1 MTAGFIASQR
11 TDHGVAHAV
20 SCRAL
25 GIAPSTFYRHRNR
38 PVTAQQLRRQA
49 TDAEVKK
56 AFDESQ
62 GTYGSPR
69 VRAQLRREGLSVSKT
84 TVEAS
89 MVRQGLCARPKRR
102 YRGLTG
108 QNPGAAAPSDLLRRD
123 FSAQAINQKWRNLW
137 RIEHGWPSVDSWNQ
151 TNYNLSHNRLKED
164 WHDTCSVTYTGVWY
178 VYGVTCR
185 GQSTL
190 AWEALRAGTSVEGYS
205 SNVGDVGYVQP

>member
-89 MVRQGLCARPKRR
+89 AGPPGPVRPTQTALQGPHRPTPRRCGPIGPAEARFQR
-102 YRGLTG
+102 
-108 QNPGAAAPSDLLRRD
+108 PGD
-123 FSAQAINQKWRNLW
+123 
-137 RIEHGWPSVDSWNQ
+137 
-151 TNYNLSHNRLKED
+151 
-164 WHDTCSVTYTGVWY
+164 
-178 VYGVTCR
+178 
-185 GQSTL
+185 
-190 AWEALRAGTSVEGYS
+190 
-205 SNVGDVGYVQP
+205 QPEMAEPMAD